1 VPDLDFLI
9 HLPLLRIEEELL
21 PFAGARLYR
30 APFQKYDEITAGA
43 FSDHRARYE
52 STEPVFLSFTE
63 QISEE
68 GLERRIDEVH
78 GLVEIKIPSARTA
91 MLDQLGLHAINWA
104 HQKVATRAWSALLLA
119 APAAALAPP
128 RWSQSFVSIGGGF
141 TMNIGGRATVGAR
154 VQGEADHEYLFLPDA
169 PSERIPIATIAH
181 AAELVPAVREWEQV
195 PDLHAALTAL
205 RATGLPMLGRQDRM
219 TIAVQAIE
227 SLLLPEV
234 RTNLTRTFSR
244 RAAALLA
251 NDVESAHRIEA
262 LARELYALRSE
273 SVHGSELRHND
284 AFDNALAEQMLAAA
298 IQALGRL
305 VARGQTTDEVRAQL
319 DRGYPSVEAA
329 SVRIMTPAI
338 GRSASYRL
346 APRDPSSDVFS
357 FTSSMYAD
365 DGRVCCWSPLL
376 GLTTHGLEQF
386 GPMVMGTP
394 PAPVLMPLSPS
405 ELNDLEERDIRR
417 DFFRE
422 FIVHGLP
429 MAVLLTVPK
438 DPEAPTN
445 PLDAKP
451 YLERM
456 RDLGVVALRLAGY
469 DQFHNPELFGSAL
482 FEGKR
487 RLRCP
492 TVLRQTIAEE
502 IRHQASQSVGP
513 DDQPRLAKLWQEIS
527 RYEQDGL
534 SPTIEQVL
542 SLFRRS
548 FDREFLEP
556 EQRAL
561 ILVSLLELMLGR
573 FRKPT
578 EAVQLEDLVEALLGP
593 SDDVSWFRHHGRKYR
608 NRVAHGEFGAEDA
621 GEPIECLSRV
631 ISRLVMTLITT
642 WNVAEHSAQNHP
654 PKALLDYAMLRVKS
668 SDA

>member
-1 VPDLDFLI
+1 MPDLDFLI

-21 PFAGARLYR
+21 PFADVRLYR
-30 APFQKYDEITAGA
+30 APFEKYNEITAGA

-52 STEPVFLSFTE
+52 ATEPVFLSFTV
-63 QISEE
+63 QIPED

-78 GLVEIKIPSARTA
+78 SLVEMKFPSTRTA

-104 HQKVATRAWSALLLA
+104 HQKVVTPAWSALLLA

-128 RWSQSFVSIGGGF
+128 RWSQSFISIGGGF
-141 TMNIGGRATVGAR
+141 TLNIGGKPTVVAR

-169 PSERIPIATIAH
+169 PSERIPTANIAR
-181 AAELVPAVREWEQV
+181 AAELAHTVREWEQV
-195 PDLHAALTAL
+195 PALHAAITAL
-205 RATGLPMLGRQDRM
+205 RATGLPMLGQQDRM
-219 TIAVQAIE
+219 TIAVQALE

-234 RTNLTRTFSR
+234 RTDLKRTFAR

-251 NDVESAHRIEA
+251 SDAKSSHRVEE
-262 LARELYALRSE
+262 LARELYALRGE
-273 SVHGSELRHND
+273 SVHGSALQQND

-305 VARGQTTDEVRAQL
+305 VARGQTIDKVRAQL
-319 DRGYPSVEAA
+319 DRGYPSVDAA
-329 SVRIMTPAI
+329 SVPIVTPAI
-338 GRSASYRL
+338 GRAARYRL

-357 FTSSMYAD
+357 LTSSISRAD
-365 DGRVCCWSPLL
+365 DKVSCWSPLL
-376 GLTTHGLEQF
+376 GLTTHGLEQS
-386 GPMVMGTP
+386 GAMVIGKP
-394 PAPVLMPLSPS
+394 PAPVLMPLSPL

-422 FIVHGLP
+422 FVMHGLP
-429 MAVLLTVPK
+429 TAVLLTVPK
-438 DPEAPTN
+438 DPDAPTN

-469 DQFHNPELFGSAL
+469 DQFHDPELFGSAV

-502 IRHQASQSVGP
+502 IRHPASQSVGP
-513 DDQPRLAKLWQEIS
+513 DDRPRLTKLWKEIS
-527 RYEQDGL
+527 RYEQDGP
-534 SPTIEQVL
+534 SPIIEHVL

-548 FDREFLEP
+548 FDREFLEA

-561 ILVSLLELMLGR
+561 ILVSLLERMLER
-573 FRKPT
+573 FRAPT
-578 EAVQLEDLVEALLGP
+578 DAVQLEDLVNALLGP
-593 SDDVSWFRHHGRKYR
+593 SEDVSWFRHHGRKYR
-608 NRVAHGEFGAEDA
+608 NRVAHGEFTANDA
-621 GEPIECLSRV
+621 GEPIERLARL
-631 ISRLVMTLITT
+631 ISRLVETLIAT
-642 WNVAEHSAQNHP
+642 WNAAEHSAQNNP
-654 PKALLDYAMLRVKS
+654 AKALLHYAMLRVKS
-668 SDA
+668 ADA